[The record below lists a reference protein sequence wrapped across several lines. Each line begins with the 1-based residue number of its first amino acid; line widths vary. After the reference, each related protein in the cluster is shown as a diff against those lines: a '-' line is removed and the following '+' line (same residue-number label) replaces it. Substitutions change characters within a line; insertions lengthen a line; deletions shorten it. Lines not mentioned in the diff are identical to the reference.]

1 MASATA
7 PLLQGRQ
14 RQTRDPIKEMHVAPL
29 TGLCALSTK
38 PWT

>member
-1 MASATA
+1 MALTTV
-7 PLLQGRQ
+7 PLLQGLR